1 LTKTFFRARLK
12 IDSSSGKED
21 FIMATPADK
30 IGKTTRQMEKKMKR
44 QSHCAQHGHGRLKT
58 LIDGRKKCLHC
69 GTILPPDHS

>member
-1 LTKTFFRARLK
+1 
-12 IDSSSGKED
+12 
-21 FIMATPADK
+21 MATPADK